1 MINCDIWF
9 WVHISNV
16 LTSYFKSMRE
26 NRPRIK
32 PEEVQFQDEL
42 SDDNQVHSNQVNL
55 KEFTQLL
62 NFNHSKYKI

>member
-1 MINCDIWF
+1 
-9 WVHISNV
+9 
-16 LTSYFKSMRE
+16 MRE

-55 KEFTQLL
+55 KEFTQLILAIL
-62 NFNHSKYKI
+62 NIKSKSFFFR

>member
-1 MINCDIWF
+1 M
-9 WVHISNV
+9 VHLTNV

-55 KEFTQLL
+55 KEFTQLIL
-62 NFNHSKYKI
+62 AIYK